1 MYRSI
6 YFHYC
11 IRNSF
16 NLSPY
21 SQIFNLGFFWLPVI
35 PVNKALLRGTL
46 GGVRR
51 MENQIRKVCFIRV
64 RKFSNKTKWSK
75 MDVGKMSHQSSE
87 YPLILETSLKY
98 YPASSH
104 HSHPSHATI
113 SPFWYSAKGIII
125 VHVSVSSTGSWNHS
139 NVTLSCTSDGV
150 WNEAGTSVCW
160 NEATVPWWTPVEFCS
175 ILELLCKPEIIP
187 KCSFI

>member
-21 SQIFNLGFFWLPVI
+21 SQIFKLGFFWLPVI
-35 PVNKALLRGTL
+35 PVNKSLLRGTL

-125 VHVSVSSTGSWNHS
+125 VHVSVSSTGSWNHLQQCYS
-139 NVTLSCTSDGV
+139 FLHLGWCLEWSRNQCLLKWSHCALVNTSGILFYL
-150 WNEAGTSVCW
+150 GT
-160 NEATVPWWTPVEFCS
+160 FM
-175 ILELLCKPEIIP
+175 
-187 KCSFI
+187 